1 MRDYC
6 EVGLK
11 CSYKALADL
20 IILKKEKQELDGVL
34 NTTTEKVR
42 SSFSKVNLPSTYRNY
57 VELEI
62 KKDYSMGY
70 PDEIGFRAGT
80 SFPFLF
86 YDIDFEVQTPLIIHP
101 YQLMDFSLLK
111 FDSFLDKKETLEKV
125 INEVKKVGGIFTP
138 IFHNYSFSK
147 LERWADFKPLFNIIL
162 DSTDEI

>member
-1 MRDYC
+1 MKYVYEVEEYSQDSRHYTVESEVKLTREQINLAYC

-80 SFPFLF
+80 SF
-86 YDIDFEVQTPLIIHP
+86 
-101 YQLMDFSLLK
+101 
-111 FDSFLDKKETLEKV
+111 SFT
-125 INEVKKVGGIFTP
+125 
-138 IFHNYSFSK
+138 
-147 LERWADFKPLFNIIL
+147 
-162 DSTDEI
+162 